1 MEPYGKK
8 VNKNPLN
15 LFMIL
20 MIKFYQ
26 FFLSPLLRS
35 NCRFIPTC
43 SEYSIESLKNF
54 GFFKGSYLTFLRI
67 IKCHPFGT
75 SGIDQVKNNKSIQV
89 KQISLSTIKKGRS
102 RELYYNLPKKMAS
115 YSQDLKKST
124 IHFGL
129 FVDSDLV
136 SGLSIIKKTQAND
149 SILSFQIRGM
159 FSKKEEVSKGYG
171 SLLLK
176 FVKEKYQSKKLILWC
191 NSRKDAINFYKKNGF
206 KEESDYFNIEN
217 IGLHKKMVFIK
228 NGK

>member
-1 MEPYGKK
+1 MEKK
-8 VNKNPLN
+8 VNKNPIN

-26 FFLSPLLRS
+26 FFVSPLLRS

-54 GFFKGSYLTFLRI
+54 GFFKGLYLTFLRI
-67 IKCHPFGT
+67 MKCHPFGK
-75 SGIDQVKNNKSIQV
+75 SGIDQVKNNKAIKV
-89 KQISLSTIKKGRS
+89 KQISLSTIKKARY

-129 FVDSDLV
+129 FVDNDLV
-136 SGLSIIKKTQAND
+136 SGLSIIKTRQENNG
-149 SILSFQIRGM
+149 ILSFQIRGM
-159 FSKKEEVSKGYG
+159 FSKREEVSKGYG

-176 FVKEKYQSKKLILWC
+176 FLKEKYKSKKLILWC
-191 NSRKDAINFYKKNGF
+191 NSRKNAIYFYKKNGF
-206 KEESDYFNIEN
+206 IEKSDFFNIED
-217 IGLHKKMVFIK
+217 IGLHKKMMFIT